1 MKLTTLIHREY
12 ITRARTKGFL
22 VFTFIVPLLMAGF
35 LFMEFKIIDAGKKVH
50 TSIAVMDLSH
60 QLYPALTQVLD
71 SKQFTLRPVETGGG
85 DVAAAENR
93 LRQEVLDHDEDGYLV
108 IPADVVTSRHAEYHA
123 RNTAALSVN
132 AGLQSHLRQ
141 AVNQV
146 RMQAAGISAS
156 QIAAMN
162 GDFDLRE
169 VKINAQ
175 GDSRDNGSTA
185 MTAMALVLVLY
196 VALLIWGV
204 TVMRA
209 VTEEKTTRIS
219 EVLLASVDPFT
230 LMLGKILGIVTVA
243 FTQFGVWAL
252 ALGLASAYA
261 LTMAHAAGTP
271 IGQYIPSVGAWLM
284 VVFVVFFLLGFLL
297 YASIYAAIGSMV
309 SSDQEA
315 QQTQLPLTM
324 ILLAALYLAFLVM
337 ASPTTPLSVALS
349 MIPFFAPVCMVMR
362 VAVSNPPVWQ
372 VLVSAVLCLGT
383 FLLFTK
389 ITAKIYRVGI
399 LMTGKRP
406 NLPELLRWIK
416 FA

>member
-1 MKLTTLIHREY
+1 
-12 ITRARTKGFL
+12 
-22 VFTFIVPLLMAGF
+22 
-35 LFMEFKIIDAGKKVH
+35 
-50 TSIAVMDLSH
+50 
-60 QLYPALTQVLD
+60 
-71 SKQFTLRPVETGGG
+71 
-85 DVAAAENR
+85 
-93 LRQEVLDHDEDGYLV
+93 
-108 IPADVVTSRHAEYHA
+108 
-123 RNTAALSVN
+123 
-132 AGLQSHLRQ
+132 
-141 AVNQV
+141 
-146 RMQAAGISAS
+146 
-156 QIAAMN
+156 
-162 GDFDLRE
+162 
-169 VKINAQ
+169 
-175 GDSRDNGSTA
+175 
-185 MTAMALVLVLY
+185 
-196 VALLIWGV
+196 
-204 TVMRA
+204 
-209 VTEEKTTRIS
+209 
-219 EVLLASVDPFT
+219 VDPFT

-252 ALGLASAYA
+252 TLALASAYA

-271 IGQYIPSVGAWLM
+271 IGQYIPSVGPWLM

-324 ILLAALYLAFLVM
+324 ILMAAVYLAFLVM

-362 VAVSNPPVWQ
+362 VAVSNPPLWQ
-372 VLVSAVLCLGT
+372 VLVSAVLCFGT